1 MMSEQVVPTTVW
13 DSLSQPPSSF
23 LDVVLGLNF
32 PMPDT
37 ARTDKWLWAVRL
49 FKTRGLAAEMCA
61 AGKVK
66 RRGNALKA
74 ASALHAGDVL
84 EVPFPEGPGTR
95 SITVIALIEQRVAA
109 PEARDCYQE
118 NTAAEVLAAREAWQ
132 QSRKDGL
139 RGRPTKKN
147 RRLIERQRGF
157 FE

>member
-1 MMSEQVVPTTVW
+1 MS
-13 DSLSQPPSSF
+13 
-23 LDVVLGLNF
+23 
-32 PMPDT
+32 DT

-66 RRGNALKA
+66 RRGHALKA
-74 ASALHAGDVL
+74 ASALHAGDLL
-84 EVPFPEGPGTR
+84 ELPFPEGPGTR
-95 SITVIALIEQRVAA
+95 TVSVVGLIEQRVGA
-109 PEARDCYQE
+109 PEARACYE
-118 NTAAEVLAAREAWQ
+118 ESTAAEVWSAREEWQ

-147 RRLIERQRGF
+147 RRLIERHRGF